1 MTDNLP
7 LRGLGGW
14 LIVVAIR
21 LILSCISNIFLII
34 YISIIFIRLA
44 NFTNSNSIFYSE
56 NLNWIYPLEIGMN
69 LILIFFNI
77 YLLYL
82 FFTKNYKFPSL
93 MICFELL
100 VIGLMLLDQF
110 ITHQFTSFKIE
121 SRDLFHIAKN
131 IILSI
136 ICISYMLN
144 SKRVYNTFVNGHRR
158 EENYNN
164 VIS

>member
-1 MTDNLP
+1 MSDNLT
-7 LRGLGGW
+7 LKGLGGW

-21 LILSCISNIFLII
+21 LFLSCITSLFLIL
-34 YISIIFIRLA
+34 YSSITFIKLA
-44 NFTNSNSIFYSE
+44 NLTNSIFYIE

-69 LILIFFNI
+69 LIIIFFNI

-144 SKRVYNTFVNGHRR
+144 SKRVYNTFVNGHRKV
-158 EENYNN
+158 ENYNN

>member
-1 MTDNLP
+1 MSDNLT
-7 LRGLGGW
+7 LKGSGGW

-21 LILSCISNIFLII
+21 LFLSCITSLFLIL
-34 YISIIFIRLA
+34 YSSITFIKLA
-44 NFTNSNSIFYSE
+44 NLTNSIFYIE

-69 LILIFFNI
+69 LIIIFFNI

-100 VIGLMLLDQF
+100 VIVFMLLDQF

>member
-1 MTDNLP
+1 MSDNLT
-7 LRGLGGW
+7 LKGLGGW

-21 LILSCISNIFLII
+21 LFLSCITSLFLIL
-34 YISIIFIRLA
+34 YSSITFIKLA
-44 NFTNSNSIFYSE
+44 NLTNSIFYIE

-69 LILIFFNI
+69 LIIIFFNI

-100 VIGLMLLDQF
+100 VIVFMLLDQF

-136 ICISYMLN
+136 ICIFYMLN

>member
-1 MTDNLP
+1 MSDNLT
-7 LRGLGGW
+7 LKGLGGW

-21 LILSCISNIFLII
+21 LFLSCITSLFLILFS
-34 YISIIFIRLA
+34 SITFIKLA
-44 NFTNSNSIFYSE
+44 NLTNSIFYIE

-69 LILIFFNI
+69 LIIIFFNI

-110 ITHQFTSFKIE
+110 ITHQFTTFKIE
-121 SRDLFHIAKN
+121 SRDLFNIAKN
-131 IILSI
+131 IILSV
-136 ICISYMLN
+136 ICISYMLK
-144 SKRVYNTFVNGHRR
+144 SERVYNTFVNGRR
-158 EENYNN
+158 RVESNN
-164 VIS
+164 NIIS

>member
-1 MTDNLP
+1 MSDNLT
-7 LRGLGGW
+7 LKGLGGW

-21 LILSCISNIFLII
+21 LFLSCITSLFLIL
-34 YISIIFIRLA
+34 YSSITFIKLA
-44 NFTNSNSIFYSE
+44 NLTNSIFYIE

-69 LILIFFNI
+69 LIIIFFNI

-100 VIGLMLLDQF
+100 VIVFMLLDQF

-158 EENYNN
+158 VENYNN

>member
-1 MTDNLP
+1 MSDNLTLKG
-7 LRGLGGW
+7 LRGW

-21 LILSCISNIFLII
+21 LFLSCITSLFLILFS
-34 YISIIFIRLA
+34 SITFIKLA
-44 NFTNSNSIFYSE
+44 NLTNSIFYIE

-69 LILIFFNI
+69 LIIIFFNI

-100 VIGLMLLDQF
+100 VIVFMLLDQF

-158 EENYNN
+158 VENYNN

>member
-1 MTDNLP
+1 MSDNLT
-7 LRGLGGW
+7 LKGLGGW

-21 LILSCISNIFLII
+21 LFLSCITSLFLIL
-34 YISIIFIRLA
+34 YSSITFIKLA
-44 NFTNSNSIFYSE
+44 NLTNSIFYIE

-69 LILIFFNI
+69 LIIIFFNI

-100 VIGLMLLDQF
+100 VIVFMLLDQF

-144 SKRVYNTFVNGHRR
+144 SKRVYNTFVNGHR
-158 EENYNN
+158 
-164 VIS
+164 

>member
-1 MTDNLP
+1 MSDNLT
-7 LRGLGGW
+7 LKGLGGW

-21 LILSCISNIFLII
+21 LFLSCITSLFLIL
-34 YISIIFIRLA
+34 YSSITFIKLA
-44 NFTNSNSIFYSE
+44 NLTNSIFYIE

-69 LILIFFNI
+69 LIIIFFNI

>member
-1 MTDNLP
+1 MSDNLT
-7 LRGLGGW
+7 LKGLGGW

-21 LILSCISNIFLII
+21 LFLSCITSLFLIL
-34 YISIIFIRLA
+34 YSSITFIKLA
-44 NFTNSNSIFYSE
+44 NLTNSIFYIE

-69 LILIFFNI
+69 LIIIFFNI

-100 VIGLMLLDQF
+100 VIVFMLLDQF

>member
-1 MTDNLP
+1 MSDNLT
-7 LRGLGGW
+7 LKGLGGW

-21 LILSCISNIFLII
+21 LFLSCITSLFLILFS
-34 YISIIFIRLA
+34 SITFIKLA
-44 NFTNSNSIFYSE
+44 NLTNSIFYIE

-69 LILIFFNI
+69 LIIIFFNI

-100 VIGLMLLDQF
+100 VIVFMLLDQF

-158 EENYNN
+158 VENYNN

>member
-1 MTDNLP
+1 MSDNLT
-7 LRGLGGW
+7 LKGLGGW

-21 LILSCISNIFLII
+21 LFLNCITSLFLIL
-34 YISIIFIRLA
+34 YSSITFIKLA
-44 NFTNSNSIFYSE
+44 NLTNSIFYIE

-69 LILIFFNI
+69 LIIIFFNI

-100 VIGLMLLDQF
+100 VIVFMLLDQF

>member
-1 MTDNLP
+1 MSDNLT
-7 LRGLGGW
+7 LKGLGGW

-21 LILSCISNIFLII
+21 LFLSCITSLFLILFS
-34 YISIIFIRLA
+34 SITFIKLA
-44 NFTNSNSIFYSE
+44 NLTNSIFYIE

-69 LILIFFNI
+69 LIIIFFNI

-100 VIGLMLLDQF
+100 VIVFMLLDQF

-121 SRDLFHIAKN
+121 SRDLFNIAKN
-131 IILSI
+131 IILSV
-136 ICISYMLN
+136 ICISYMLK
-144 SKRVYNTFVNGHRR
+144 SERVYNTFVNGRR
-158 EENYNN
+158 RVESNN
-164 VIS
+164 NIIS

>member
-1 MTDNLP
+1 MSDNLT
-7 LRGLGGW
+7 LKGLGGW

-21 LILSCISNIFLII
+21 LFLSCITSLFLIL
-34 YISIIFIRLA
+34 YSSITFIKLA
-44 NFTNSNSIFYSE
+44 NLTNSIFYIE

-69 LILIFFNI
+69 LIIIFFNI

-100 VIGLMLLDQF
+100 VIVFMLLDQF

-144 SKRVYNTFVNGHRR
+144 SKRVYNTFVNGHRKV
-158 EENYNN
+158 ENYNN

>member
-1 MTDNLP
+1 MSDNLTLKG
-7 LRGLGGW
+7 LRGW

-21 LILSCISNIFLII
+21 LFLSCITSLFLIL
-34 YISIIFIRLA
+34 YSSIIFIRLA
-44 NFTNSNSIFYSE
+44 NLTNSIFYIE

-69 LILIFFNI
+69 LIIIFFNI

-100 VIGLMLLDQF
+100 VIVFMLLDQF

-158 EENYNN
+158 VENYNN

>member
-1 MTDNLP
+1 MSDNLT
-7 LRGLGGW
+7 LKGLGGW

-21 LILSCISNIFLII
+21 LFLSCITSLFLILFS
-34 YISIIFIRLA
+34 SITFIKLA
-44 NFTNSNSIFYSE
+44 NLTNSIFYIE

-69 LILIFFNI
+69 LIIIFFNI

-100 VIGLMLLDQF
+100 VIVFMLLDQF

>member
-1 MTDNLP
+1 
-7 LRGLGGW
+7 
-14 LIVVAIR
+14 
-21 LILSCISNIFLII
+21 
-34 YISIIFIRLA
+34 
-44 NFTNSNSIFYSE
+44 
-56 NLNWIYPLEIGMN
+56 
-69 LILIFFNI
+69 
-77 YLLYL
+77 
-82 FFTKNYKFPSL
+82 

-100 VIGLMLLDQF
+100 VIVFMLLDQF

>member
-1 MTDNLP
+1 MSDNLT
-7 LRGLGGW
+7 LKGLGGW

-21 LILSCISNIFLII
+21 LFLSCITSLFLIL
-34 YISIIFIRLA
+34 YSSITFIKLA
-44 NFTNSNSIFYSE
+44 NLTNSIFYIE

-110 ITHQFTSFKIE
+110 IAHQFTTFKIE
-121 SRDLFHIAKN
+121 SRDLFNIAKN
-131 IILSI
+131 IILSV
-136 ICISYMLN
+136 ICISYMLK
-144 SKRVYNTFVNGHRR
+144 SERVYNTFVNGRR
-158 EENYNN
+158 RVESNN
-164 VIS
+164 NIIS

>member
-1 MTDNLP
+1 MSDNLT
-7 LRGLGGW
+7 LKGLGGW

-21 LILSCISNIFLII
+21 LFLSCITSLFLILFS
-34 YISIIFIRLA
+34 SITFIKLA
-44 NFTNSNSIFYSE
+44 NLTNSIFYIE

-69 LILIFFNI
+69 LIIIFFNI

-100 VIGLMLLDQF
+100 VIVFMLLDQF

-144 SKRVYNTFVNGHRR
+144 SKRVYNTFVNGHRKV
-158 EENYNN
+158 ENYNN